1 MHTTRH
7 TPEAYPATTIARQRF
22 AIAALAGVLGLVVGL
37 GLGSDAPTANAQP
50 QNAARPAAAPFQY
63 VAGGDRLY
71 RIHDTGEIEYLIA
84 DFAHGSV
91 AGVPGWA
98 SLRIDTSLSRDRMG
112 NMIRAN
118 GN

>member
-1 MHTTRH
+1 MHATRN
-7 TPEAYPATTIARQRF
+7 TPEAHPARTIARQRL
-22 AIAALAGVLGLVVGL
+22 AITALAGTLGLVVGL
-37 GLGSDAPTANAQP
+37 GLGSDTPSANTQP
-50 QNAARPAAAPFQY
+50 QNADRTAAAPFQY
-63 VAGGDRLY
+63 VAGGNRLY
-71 RIHDTGEIEYLIA
+71 RIQDTGEIEYLIV